1 MIDRAGELCQDLPGW
16 SLGHGSVTVEPAMNR
31 MVGEGFS
38 RLPALLARAWFRPR
52 VRYRPEIQGH

>member
-38 RLPALLARAWFRPR
+38 RLPALLARA
-52 VRYRPEIQGH
+52 